1 MKTNMDDS
9 RISDVSELLAFI
21 KGLGKVEVRL
31 IDDIS
36 EKYTLI
42 EKTVKRFKYKR
53 LAKHDKKIV
62 LIYLRHL
69 TGYHKVQLLRLIKQ
83 VLGGEHLER
92 TVYVRHNS
100 CCVYTPKDIKLL
112 EYTDAVH
119 HRLNALAT
127 KKILERQSKLFGEHE
142 YDHISLV
149 SSSHINN
156 LRKSNGYKT
165 LWVNGTKA
173 RVAAIG
179 KTQEPEP
186 NGRPGSIRVDSV
198 NQREIYYIHMVDE
211 VTQWDVLIA
220 VPMLSERYLEPAL
233 KLLLSLFPFVIFNFH
248 SDRGSEYI
256 NKVVAHLLN
265 KLLIEQTKSR
275 SRHSNDNALIESKN
289 GSVIRKNFGYDHI
302 SQSQVDEINLFLVE
316 DFIPYLNYHR
326 PCLFLTETKK
336 NKRGH
341 EMRVYGEANTPYEKL
356 KEIDKT
362 LKVSCLKPNHTFAQ
376 LDQIAYKYSDNEWAE
391 MMRKKEPKAF
401 DEIRGI
407 IEQKK
412 GE

>member
-1 MKTNMDDS
+1 MDDS
-9 RISDVSELLAFI
+9 RISDVSELLGFM
-21 KGLGKVEVRL
+21 KGLGKVELKLV
-31 IDDIS
+31 DDIS

-42 EKTVKRFKYKR
+42 ERTVKKFKYSK
-53 LAKHDKKIV
+53 LAKHDKKTV

-69 TGYHKVQLLRLIKQ
+69 TGYHKVQLLRLIKR
-83 VLGGEHLER
+83 VLAGEHLER
-92 TVYVRHNS
+92 TCYVRHNS
-100 CCVYTPKDIKLL
+100 KCKYTPSDIKLL

-119 HRLNALAT
+119 HRLNSLAT
-127 KKILERQSKLFGEHE
+127 KKILERQSTLFGEHE
-142 YDHISLV
+142 YDHICQV
-149 SSSHINN
+149 SASHINN

-179 KTQEPEP
+179 KTKEPEP

-198 NQREIYYIHMVDE
+198 NQREIYYIHIVDE
-211 VTQWDVLIA
+211 ITQWDVLLA

-233 KLLLSLFPFVIFNFH
+233 KLLLAMFPFVVFNFH
-248 SDRGSEYI
+248 SDRGSEYV

-265 KLLIEQTKSR
+265 QLLIEQTKSR

-289 GSVIRKNFGYDHI
+289 GSIIRKNFGFDHV
-302 SQSQVDEINLFLVE
+302 SQSQVDNINLFLVE
-316 DFIPYLNYHR
+316 YFIPYLNYHR
-326 PCLFLTETKK
+326 PCLYLTETKK

-341 EMRVYGEANTPYEKL
+341 EMRIYGEANTPYEKL
-356 KEIDKT
+356 KEINKT
-362 LKVSCLKPNHTFAQ
+362 LKVSCLKPNHSFAQ
-376 LDQIAYKYSDNEWAE
+376 IDEIAYKYSDNEWAKI
-391 MMRKKEPKAF
+391 MRKHEPKAF
-401 DEIRGI
+401 DEIRSI

>member
-1 MKTNMDDS
+1 MDDS

-21 KGLGKVEVRL
+21 KGLGKVEVEL

-42 EKTVKRFKYKR
+42 ERTVKKFKYKR
-53 LAKHDKKIV
+53 LAKHDKKTI

-69 TGYHKVQLLRLIKQ
+69 TGYHKVQLLRLIKR
-83 VLGGEHLER
+83 VLSGEHLER
-92 TVYVRHNS
+92 MVYVRHNS
-100 CCVYTPKDIKLL
+100 RCVYTPKDIKLL

-119 HRLNALAT
+119 HRLNSLAT

-142 YDHISLV
+142 YDHIAGV

-173 RVAAIG
+173 RVAKIG
-179 KTQEPEP
+179 KTKEPEP

-233 KLLLSLFPFVIFNFH
+233 KLLLSLFPFVVFNFH

-256 NKVVAHLLN
+256 NKIVAHLLN

-289 GSVIRKNFGYDHI
+289 GSVIRKNFGYGHV
-302 SQSQVDEINLFLVE
+302 SQNQVDEINLFLVE

-326 PCLFLTETKK
+326 PCLFLTDTKK

-341 EMRVYGEANTPYEKL
+341 EVRIYGEANTPYEKL
-356 KEIDKT
+356 KEVDQT
-362 LKVSCLKPNHTFAQ
+362 LTTSCLKPNHTFAE
-376 LDQIAYKYSDNEWAE
+376 LDQIAYKYSDNEWAK

>member
-1 MKTNMDDS
+1 MDDS
-9 RISDVSELLAFI
+9 RISDVSELLAFM
-21 KGLGKVEVRL
+21 KGLGKVHIELV
-31 IDDIS
+31 DDIS

-42 EKTVKRFKYKR
+42 EGTVKKFKYRR
-53 LAKHDKKIV
+53 LAKHDKKTV

-69 TGYHKVQLLRLIKQ
+69 TGYHKAQLLRLIKR

-92 TVYVRHNS
+92 TCYVRHNS
-100 CCVYTPKDIKLL
+100 QCVYTPGDIKLL

-119 HRLNALAT
+119 HRLNSLAT
-127 KKILERQSKLFGEHE
+127 KKILERQALLFGEHE
-142 YDHISLV
+142 YDHISQV

-179 KTQEPEP
+179 KTRKPQP

-211 VTQWDVLIA
+211 ITQWDVLLA
-220 VPMLSERYLEPAL
+220 VPMLSERYLEPVL
-233 KLLLSLFPFVIFNFH
+233 KLLLAMFPFVVFNFH

-256 NKVVAHLLN
+256 NKIVAHLLN

-289 GSVIRKNFGYDHI
+289 GSIIRKNFGYDHV
-302 SQSQVDEINLFLVE
+302 SQNQVDEINLFLVE

-326 PCLFLTETKK
+326 PCLFLTDTKK
-336 NKRGH
+336 NKRDH
-341 EMRVYGEANTPYEKL
+341 EIRIYGEANTPYEKL
-356 KEIDKT
+356 KEVDKT
-362 LKVSCLKPNHTFAQ
+362 LTISCLKPNHSFAQ
-376 LDQIAYKYSDNEWAE
+376 IDQIAYKYSDNEWAK

-401 DEIRGI
+401 DEIIGI

>member
-1 MKTNMDDS
+1 MDDS

-21 KGLGKVEVRL
+21 KGLGCVEVQL
-31 IDDIS
+31 VDDIG
-36 EKYTLI
+36 EKYALI
-42 EKTVKRFKYKR
+42 EKTVKKFKYSR
-53 LAKHDKKIV
+53 LAKHDKKTV

-69 TGYHKVQLLRLIKQ
+69 TGYHKAQLLRLVKR
-83 VLGGEHLER
+83 VLLGEHLER
-92 TVYVRHNS
+92 TCYVRHNS
-100 CCVYTPKDIKLL
+100 KCKYTPSDIKLL

-119 HRLNALAT
+119 HRLNSLAT
-127 KKILERQSKLFGEHE
+127 KKILERQSVLFKDHE
-142 YDHISLV
+142 YDHICQV
-149 SSSHINN
+149 SASHINN
-156 LRKSNGYKT
+156 LRKSNGYRS
-165 LWVNGTKA
+165 LWINGTKV
-173 RVAAIG
+173 RVSAIG
-179 KTQEPEP
+179 KTQEPAP

-233 KLLLSLFPFVIFNFH
+233 KLLLSLFPFVVFNFH

-256 NKVVAHLLN
+256 NRVVANLLN

-289 GSVIRKNFGYDHI
+289 GSIIRKNFGYDHVN
-302 SQSQVDEINLFLVE
+302 QSQVDEINLFLVE
-316 DFIPYLNYHR
+316 YFIPYLNYHR
-326 PCLFLTETKK
+326 PCLYLTDTKR

-341 EMRVYGEANTPYEKL
+341 EVRVYGEANTPYEKL

-362 LKVSCLKPNHTFAQ
+362 LPTSCLKPNYSFPQ
-376 LDQIAYKYSDNEWAE
+376 LDDQIAYQYSDNDWAKI
-391 MMRKKEPKAF
+391 MRKNEPKAF

-407 IEQKK
+407 IEQTK

>member
-1 MKTNMDDS
+1 MDDS
-9 RISDVSELLAFI
+9 RISDVSELREFL
-21 KGLGKVEVRL
+21 KGLGKVQIEL
-31 IDDIS
+31 IDDIF

-42 EKTVKRFKYKR
+42 EKTVKKFKYHK
-53 LAKHDKKIV
+53 LEKHDKKTV
-62 LIYLRHL
+62 LIYLRRL
-69 TGYHKVQLLRLIKQ
+69 TGYHKAQLLRLVKR
-83 VLGGEHLER
+83 VLSGEHLEK

-100 CCVYTPKDIKLL
+100 RCVYTPKDIKLL

-127 KKILERQSKLFGEHE
+127 KKILERQVALFGELE
-142 YDHISLV
+142 YSHIAKV

-156 LRKSNGYKT
+156 LRKSNEYRT

-173 RVAAIG
+173 KVAAIG
-179 KTQEPEP
+179 KTKEPEP
-186 NGRPGSIRVDSV
+186 NGTPGSIRVDTV
-198 NQREIYYIHMVDE
+198 HQRGIYYLHGVCE

-233 KLLLSLFPFVIFNFH
+233 KLLLSLFPFVVFNFH
-248 SDRGSEYI
+248 SDRGSEFI
-256 NKVVAHLLN
+256 NKIVACLLN

-289 GSVIRKNFGYDHI
+289 GSIIRKNFGYEHL
-302 SQSQVDEINLFLVE
+302 QQNQVDDINLFLVE
-316 DFIPYLNYHR
+316 YFIPYLNYHR
-326 PCLFLTETKK
+326 PCLYLTNTKK

-341 EMRVYGEANTPYEKL
+341 ETRIYGEANTPYEKL

-362 LKVSCLKPNHTFAQ
+362 LKTSCLKPSLSFPY
-376 LDQIAYKYSDNEWAE
+376 LDTIAYQCSDNEWAKI
-391 MMRKKEPKAF
+391 MRQQEHKAF
-401 DEIRGI
+401 DEVTAI

-412 GE
+412 G